1 MLLIHLQIL
10 CIVIAAFTSEITF
23 GSADVDQ
30 SGRSIC
36 YANPKAE
43 ISGSRI
49 CLSLVATAISSIMVC
64 MMLIIFD
71 VLVPCVDTMV
81 KIMIHIAI
89 VISL

>member
-1 MLLIHLQIL
+1 MLLIHLQML

-23 GSADVDQ
+23 GRTDVDQ
-30 SGRSIC
+30 SSRSVC
-36 YANPKAE
+36 YGNPKTE
-43 ISGSRI
+43 ISGTRI
-49 CLSLVATAISSIMVC
+49 CFSLVATAISSIMVC
-64 MMLIIFD
+64 MMLIIID

>member
-1 MLLIHLQIL
+1 ML

-23 GSADVDQ
+23 GGTEVDQ
-30 SGRSIC
+30 SSNPIC
-36 YANPKAE
+36 YDNPKAE
-43 ISGSRI
+43 HSGTRI

-64 MMLIIFD
+64 MMLIIID

-81 KIMIHIAI
+81 KIMIYIAI

>member
-1 MLLIHLQIL
+1 MF

-23 GSADVDQ
+23 GGTDVDQ
-30 SGRSIC
+30 SSSSIC
-36 YANPKAE
+36 YGNPKAE
-43 ISGSRI
+43 HSGTRI

-64 MMLIIFD
+64 MMLIILD

-81 KIMIHIAI
+81 KIMIHIAT